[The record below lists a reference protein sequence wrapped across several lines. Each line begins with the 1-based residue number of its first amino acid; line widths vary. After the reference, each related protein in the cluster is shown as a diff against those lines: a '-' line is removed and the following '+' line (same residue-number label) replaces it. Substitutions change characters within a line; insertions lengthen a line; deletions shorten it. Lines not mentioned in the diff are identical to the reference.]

1 MKNIDTAL
9 VNRKVEQAAETAA
22 LTENKR
28 EVLLE
33 CMACTD
39 YTTLKETDSP
49 HSVTVFTNHA
59 IELTGQGLP
68 PVASICVYPSL
79 VDAVGVALT
88 GIPAGSPAENI
99 GITAVCGAF
108 PSGQTY
114 MEVKMLEC
122 AMAIENGADEI
133 DAVINV
139 GAMLS
144 GDYDL
149 AESELAMIREEID
162 GDAVLKVILETGSL
176 ADPELIYRASMLAM
190 EAGADFI
197 KTSTGKT
204 PISATPAAAVVM
216 CRAIR
221 DFERSCSRR
230 VGIKVAGGRR
240 IRVPVGSCTRREKS
254 PARFCPIS
262 RTFSPAGV
270 SRNFGAKCSRAR
282 TGRLK
287 LSTNGGS
294 FSPVRT
300 FTGSSGSSSSV
311 SS

>member
-1 MKNIDTAL
+1 MKNIDTTL
-9 VNRKVEQAAETAA
+9 VNSKIEQAVAAAAAWETD
-22 LTENKR
+22 R
-28 EVLLE
+28 EGLLG
-33 CMACTD
+33 CLACTD
-39 YTTLKETDSP
+39 YTTLRETDSP
-49 HSVTVFTNHA
+49 RSVSLFTKHA
-59 IELTGQGLP
+59 IELVDRGLP
-68 PVASICVYPSL
+68 PVASVCVYPSL
-79 VDAVGVALT
+79 VDAVGVALAEV
-88 GIPAGSPAENI
+88 PAGSPAEEI

-149 AESELAMIREEID
+149 AESELAMMREEID
-162 GDAVLKVILETGSL
+162 GDALLKVILETGSL

-221 DFERSCSRR
+221 DFERSCSRK
-230 VGIKVAGGRR
+230 VGIKVAGGIRTPQDAMLYRTIVAQELGSEWLTPELFR
-240 IRVPVGSCTRREKS
+240 IGASRLVDALVPCLVG
-254 PARFCPIS
+254 
-262 RTFSPAGV
+262 
-270 SRNFGAKCSRAR
+270 
-282 TGRLK
+282 
-287 LSTNGGS
+287 
-294 FSPVRT
+294 
-300 FTGSSGSSSSV
+300 
-311 SS
+311 

>member
-1 MKNIDTAL
+1 MKNIDTAWVGSRIEL
-9 VNRKVEQAAETAA
+9 ATAA
-22 LTENKR
+22 ASALEGDRDT
-28 EVLLE
+28 LLR
-33 CMACTD
+33 CLACTD

-49 HSVTVFTNHA
+49 RSVTAFANHVL
-59 IELTGQGLP
+59 ELAAAGLP
-68 PVASICVYPSL
+68 PVATICVYPSL
-79 VDAVGVALT
+79 VDAVGIALAEA
-88 GIPAGSPAENI
+88 PAGSAGENI

-133 DAVINV
+133 DVVINV

-149 AESELAMIREEID
+149 AESEVAMIREEIE
-162 GDAVLKVILETGSL
+162 GDAALKVILETGSL

-216 CRAIR
+216 CRAIK
-221 DFERSCSRR
+221 DFKRSCSRK
-230 VGIKVAGGRR
+230 VGIKVAGGIRTPQDAVLYHTIVAQELGAEWLTPALFR
-240 IRVPVGSCTRREKS
+240 IGASRLVDALVPH
-254 PARFCPIS
+254 
-262 RTFSPAGV
+262 
-270 SRNFGAKCSRAR
+270 
-282 TGRLK
+282 L
-287 LSTNGGS
+287 L
-294 FSPVRT
+294 
-300 FTGSSGSSSSV
+300 
-311 SS
+311 

>member
-9 VNRKVEQAAETAA
+9 VNRKAEQAAETAA

-59 IELTGQGLP
+59 VELTGQGLP

-230 VGIKVAGGRR
+230 VGIKVAGGIRTPQEAVLYRTIVAQELGEEWLTPSLFR
-240 IRVPVGSCTRREKS
+240 IG
-254 PARFCPIS
+254 AS
-262 RTFSPAGV
+262 RLVDALAP
-270 SRNFGAKCSRAR
+270 
-282 TGRLK
+282 RL
-287 LSTNGGS
+287 LSET
-294 FSPVRT
+294 V
-300 FTGSSGSSSSV
+300 
-311 SS
+311 

>member
-1 MKNIDTAL
+1 MKNIDTTL
-9 VNRKVEQAAETAA
+9 VNSKIEQAVSAAAAWETD
-22 LTENKR
+22 R
-28 EVLLE
+28 EGLLG
-33 CMACTD
+33 CLACTD
-39 YTTLKETDSP
+39 YTTLRETDSP
-49 HSVTVFTNHA
+49 RSVSLFTKHA
-59 IELTGQGLP
+59 IELVDRGLP
-68 PVASICVYPSL
+68 PVASVCVYPSL
-79 VDAVGVALT
+79 VDAVGVALAEV
-88 GIPAGSPAENI
+88 PAGSPAEEI

-149 AESELAMIREEID
+149 AESELAMMREEID
-162 GDAVLKVILETGSL
+162 GDALLKVILETGSL

-221 DFERSCSRR
+221 DFERSCSRK
-230 VGIKVAGGRR
+230 VGIKVAGGIRTPQDAMLYRTIVAQELGSEWLTPELFR
-240 IRVPVGSCTRREKS
+240 IGASRLVDALVPCLVG
-254 PARFCPIS
+254 
-262 RTFSPAGV
+262 
-270 SRNFGAKCSRAR
+270 
-282 TGRLK
+282 
-287 LSTNGGS
+287 
-294 FSPVRT
+294 
-300 FTGSSGSSSSV
+300 
-311 SS
+311 

>member
-1 MKNIDTAL
+1 MKNIDTGL
-9 VNRKVEQAAETAA
+9 VSSCIERAAATAA
-22 LTENKR
+22 ALGNDR
-28 EVLLE
+28 ETLL
-33 CMACTD
+33 CCLGCTD

-49 HSVTVFTNHA
+49 LSVTAFTNRA
-59 IELTGQGLP
+59 LELAAGGLP

-79 VDAVGVALT
+79 VDAVGVALAEA
-88 GIPAGSPAENI
+88 PAGSAGENI

-133 DAVINV
+133 DVVVNV

-149 AESELAMIREEID
+149 AESELAMLREEID

-190 EAGADFI
+190 GAGADFI

-204 PISATPAAAVVM
+204 PISATPAAVVVM

-221 DFERSCSRR
+221 DFERSCSRK
-230 VGIKVAGGRR
+230 VGIKVAGGIRTPQDAVLYHTVVAQELGREWLVPSLFR
-240 IRVPVGSCTRREKS
+240 IGASRLVDALVPH
-254 PARFCPIS
+254 
-262 RTFSPAGV
+262 
-270 SRNFGAKCSRAR
+270 
-282 TGRLK
+282 L
-287 LSTNGGS
+287 L
-294 FSPVRT
+294 
-300 FTGSSGSSSSV
+300 
-311 SS
+311 

>member
-114 MEVKMLEC
+114 IEVKMLEC

-230 VGIKVAGGRR
+230 VGIKVAGGIRTPQEAVLYRTIVAQELGEEWLTPSLFR
-240 IRVPVGSCTRREKS
+240 IG
-254 PARFCPIS
+254 AS
-262 RTFSPAGV
+262 RLVDALAP
-270 SRNFGAKCSRAR
+270 
-282 TGRLK
+282 RL
-287 LSTNGGS
+287 LSET
-294 FSPVRT
+294 V
-300 FTGSSGSSSSV
+300 
-311 SS
+311 

>member
-1 MKNIDTAL
+1 MKNIDTAWVGSRIGL
-9 VNRKVEQAAETAA
+9 ATTAA
-22 LTENKR
+22 S
-28 EVLLE
+28 LLE
-33 CMACTD
+33 DDRETLLRCLACTD

-49 HSVTVFTNHA
+49 RSVTAFANHA
-59 IELTGQGLP
+59 LELAATGLP
-68 PVASICVYPSL
+68 PVATICVYPSL
-79 VDAVGVALT
+79 VDAVGVALAEA
-88 GIPAGSPAENI
+88 PAGSSAENI

-133 DAVINV
+133 DVVINV

-149 AESELAMIREEID
+149 AESEVAMIREEIE
-162 GDAVLKVILETGSL
+162 GDAALKVILETGSL

-216 CRAIR
+216 CRAIK
-221 DFERSCSRR
+221 DFERSCSRK
-230 VGIKVAGGRR
+230 VGIKVAGGIRTPQDAVLYHTIVAQELGGEWLTPALFR
-240 IRVPVGSCTRREKS
+240 IG
-254 PARFCPIS
+254 AS
-262 RTFSPAGV
+262 RLVNALAPQ
-270 SRNFGAKCSRAR
+270 
-282 TGRLK
+282 L
-287 LSTNGGS
+287 L
-294 FSPVRT
+294 
-300 FTGSSGSSSSV
+300 
-311 SS
+311 

>member
-9 VNRKVEQAAETAA
+9 VSAKIEQAAATAA
-22 LTENKR
+22 AQVGDRDT
-28 EVLLE
+28 LLS

-49 HSVTVFTNHA
+49 QSVTRFARHA
-59 IELTGQGLP
+59 LSIAAQGFP
-68 PVASICVYPSL
+68 PVATLCIYPSL
-79 VDAVGVALT
+79 VDAVGVALSEA
-88 GIPAGSPAENI
+88 PAGSPAENI

-133 DAVINV
+133 DVVINV

-149 AESELAMIREEID
+149 AESELVLLREEID
-162 GDAVLKVILETGSL
+162 GDALLKVILETGSL

-204 PISATPAAAVVM
+204 PIGATTAAAVVM

-221 DFERSCSRR
+221 DFERSCSRK
-230 VGIKVAGGRR
+230 VGIKVAGGIRTPEDAVLYHTIIAQELGPEWTRPGLFR
-240 IRVPVGSCTRREKS
+240 IGASGLVD
-254 PARFCPIS
+254 AL
-262 RTFSPAGV
+262 V
-270 SRNFGAKCSRAR
+270 SH
-282 TGRLK
+282 LM
-287 LSTNGGS
+287 
-294 FSPVRT
+294 
-300 FTGSSGSSSSV
+300 
-311 SS
+311 

>member
-1 MKNIDTAL
+1 MKNIDTAS
-9 VNRKVEQAAETAA
+9 VSSGIERAAAAAAA
-22 LTENKR
+22 LQNDR
-28 EVLLE
+28 ETLLG
-33 CMACTD
+33 CLRCTD

-49 HSVTVFTNHA
+49 RSVAAFTNHA
-59 IELTGQGLP
+59 LDLAAAGLP
-68 PVASICVYPSL
+68 AVATICVYPSL
-79 VDAVGVALT
+79 VDAVGVALAEA
-88 GIPAGSPAENI
+88 PQGSPAENI

-122 AMAIENGADEI
+122 AMAIENGADEV
-133 DAVINV
+133 DVVINV

-149 AESELAMIREEID
+149 AESELAMMREEIN

-221 DFERSCSRR
+221 DFERSCSRK
-230 VGIKVAGGRR
+230 VGIKVAGGIRTPQDAVLYRTIVGQELGEGWLTPSLFR
-240 IRVPVGSCTRREKS
+240 IGASRLVDALVPQLR
-254 PARFCPIS
+254 
-262 RTFSPAGV
+262 
-270 SRNFGAKCSRAR
+270 
-282 TGRLK
+282 
-287 LSTNGGS
+287 
-294 FSPVRT
+294 
-300 FTGSSGSSSSV
+300 
-311 SS
+311 

>member
-9 VNRKVEQAAETAA
+9 VNRKVEQAAEAA
-22 LTENKR
+22 VLAENER
-28 EVLLE
+28 EVLLG
-33 CMACTD
+33 CMVCTD
-39 YTTLKETDSP
+39 YTTLRETDSP
-49 HSVTVFTNHA
+49 HSVTAFTNHA
-59 IELTGQGLP
+59 VELTGQGLP

-88 GIPAGSPAENI
+88 DVPAGSPAENI

-149 AESELAMIREEID
+149 AESELAMMREEID

-230 VGIKVAGGRR
+230 VGIKVAGGIRTPQEAVLYRTIVAQELGEEWLTPSLFR
-240 IRVPVGSCTRREKS
+240 IG
-254 PARFCPIS
+254 AS
-262 RTFSPAGV
+262 RLVDALAP
-270 SRNFGAKCSRAR
+270 
-282 TGRLK
+282 RL
-287 LSTNGGS
+287 LSETA
-294 FSPVRT
+294 
-300 FTGSSGSSSSV
+300 
-311 SS
+311 

>member
-1 MKNIDTAL
+1 MKNIDTGL
-9 VNRKVEQAAETAA
+9 VSSCIERAAATAA
-22 LTENKR
+22 TLGNDRQT
-28 EVLLE
+28 LL
-33 CMACTD
+33 CCLGCTD
-39 YTTLKETDSP
+39 YTTLRETDSP
-49 HSVTVFTNHA
+49 LSVTAFTNHA
-59 IELTGQGLP
+59 LELAAGGLP

-79 VDAVGVALT
+79 VDAVGVALAEA
-88 GIPAGSPAENI
+88 PAGSAAENI

-133 DAVINV
+133 DVVINV

-149 AESELAMIREEID
+149 AESELAMLREEID

-221 DFERSCSRR
+221 DFERSCSRK
-230 VGIKVAGGRR
+230 VGIKVAGGIRTPQDAVLYHTIVAQELGREWLEPSLFR
-240 IRVPVGSCTRREKS
+240 IGASRLVDALVPH
-254 PARFCPIS
+254 
-262 RTFSPAGV
+262 
-270 SRNFGAKCSRAR
+270 
-282 TGRLK
+282 L
-287 LSTNGGS
+287 L
-294 FSPVRT
+294 
-300 FTGSSGSSSSV
+300 
-311 SS
+311 

>member
-49 HSVTVFTNHA
+49 HSVTAFTNHA
-59 IELTGQGLP
+59 VELTGQGLP

-88 GIPAGSPAENI
+88 DVPAGSPAENI

-230 VGIKVAGGRR
+230 VGIKVAGGIRTPQEAVLYRTIVAQELGEEWLTPSLFR
-240 IRVPVGSCTRREKS
+240 IG
-254 PARFCPIS
+254 AS
-262 RTFSPAGV
+262 RLVDALAP
-270 SRNFGAKCSRAR
+270 
-282 TGRLK
+282 RL
-287 LSTNGGS
+287 LSETA
-294 FSPVRT
+294 
-300 FTGSSGSSSSV
+300 
-311 SS
+311 

>member
-49 HSVTVFTNHA
+49 HSVTAFTNHA
-59 IELTGQGLP
+59 VELTGQGLP
-68 PVASICVYPSL
+68 PVAPICVYPSL

-88 GIPAGSPAENI
+88 DVPAGSPAENI

-149 AESELAMIREEID
+149 AESELAMMREEID

-230 VGIKVAGGRR
+230 VGIKVAGGIRTPQEAVLYRTIVAQELGEEWLTPSLFR
-240 IRVPVGSCTRREKS
+240 IG
-254 PARFCPIS
+254 AS
-262 RTFSPAGV
+262 RLVDALAP
-270 SRNFGAKCSRAR
+270 
-282 TGRLK
+282 RL
-287 LSTNGGS
+287 LSETA
-294 FSPVRT
+294 
-300 FTGSSGSSSSV
+300 
-311 SS
+311 

>member
-1 MKNIDTAL
+1 MKNIDTIL
-9 VNRKVEQAAETAA
+9 VGRKIEQAAATAA
-22 LTENKR
+22 ARVNDRGALAGC
-28 EVLLE
+28 LS
-33 CMACTD
+33 CTD

-49 HSVTVFTNHA
+49 RSVTLFTRHA
-59 IELTGQGLP
+59 VELAAGGLP
-68 PVASICVYPSL
+68 PVASLCVYPSL
-79 VDAVGVALT
+79 VDAVGVALAEV
-88 GIPAGSPAENI
+88 PAGSPAENI

-149 AESELAMIREEID
+149 AESELALLREEID
-162 GDAVLKVILETGSL
+162 GEAALKVILETGSL

-230 VGIKVAGGRR
+230 VGIKVAGGIRSPQEAVLYRTIVEQELGEEWLTPALFR
-240 IRVPVGSCTRREKS
+240 IG
-254 PARFCPIS
+254 AS
-262 RTFSPAGV
+262 RLAD
-270 SRNFGAKCSRAR
+270 ALAAQ
-282 TGRLK
+282 LA
-287 LSTNGGS
+287 
-294 FSPVRT
+294 
-300 FTGSSGSSSSV
+300 
-311 SS
+311 

>member
-49 HSVTVFTNHA
+49 HSVTAFTNHA
-59 IELTGQGLP
+59 VELTGQGLP

-88 GIPAGSPAENI
+88 DVPAGSPAENI

-149 AESELAMIREEID
+149 AESELAMMREEID

-230 VGIKVAGGRR
+230 VGIKVAGGIRTPQEAVLYRTIVAQELGEEWLTPSLFR
-240 IRVPVGSCTRREKS
+240 IG
-254 PARFCPIS
+254 AS
-262 RTFSPAGV
+262 RLVDALAP
-270 SRNFGAKCSRAR
+270 
-282 TGRLK
+282 RL
-287 LSTNGGS
+287 LSETA
-294 FSPVRT
+294 
-300 FTGSSGSSSSV
+300 
-311 SS
+311 

>member
-1 MKNIDTAL
+1 MKNIDTAW
-9 VNRKVEQAAETAA
+9 VSSRIGQATAA
-22 LTENKR
+22 ASTR
-28 EVLLE
+28 EDERETLLR
-33 CMACTD
+33 CLACTD

-49 HSVTVFTNHA
+49 RSVTAFTNHA
-59 IELTGQGLP
+59 IEQASGGLP

-79 VDAVGVALT
+79 VDAVGVALAE
-88 GIPAGSPAENI
+88 IPAGSPGENI

-133 DAVINV
+133 DVVMNV

-149 AESELAMIREEID
+149 AESEVAMIREEID

-221 DFERSCSRR
+221 DFERSCSRK
-230 VGIKVAGGRR
+230 VGIKVAGGIRTPQEAVLYHTIVAQELGEEWLTPSLFR
-240 IRVPVGSCTRREKS
+240 IGASRLVDALVPLLR
-254 PARFCPIS
+254 
-262 RTFSPAGV
+262 
-270 SRNFGAKCSRAR
+270 
-282 TGRLK
+282 
-287 LSTNGGS
+287 
-294 FSPVRT
+294 
-300 FTGSSGSSSSV
+300 
-311 SS
+311 

>member
-33 CMACTD
+33 CMACID

-49 HSVTVFTNHA
+49 HSVTAFTNHA
-59 IELTGQGLP
+59 VELTGQGLP

-230 VGIKVAGGRR
+230 VGIKVAGGIRTPQEAVLYRTIVAQELGEEWLTPSLFR
-240 IRVPVGSCTRREKS
+240 IG
-254 PARFCPIS
+254 AS
-262 RTFSPAGV
+262 RLVDALAP
-270 SRNFGAKCSRAR
+270 
-282 TGRLK
+282 RL
-287 LSTNGGS
+287 LSET
-294 FSPVRT
+294 V
-300 FTGSSGSSSSV
+300 
-311 SS
+311 

>member
-1 MKNIDTAL
+1 MKNIDTTL
-9 VNRKVEQAAETAA
+9 VNSKIEQAVAAAAAWETD
-22 LTENKR
+22 R
-28 EVLLE
+28 EGLLG
-33 CMACTD
+33 CLACTD
-39 YTTLKETDSP
+39 YTTLRETDSP
-49 HSVTVFTNHA
+49 RSVSLFTKHA
-59 IELTGQGLP
+59 IELVDRGLP
-68 PVASICVYPSL
+68 PVASVCVYPSL
-79 VDAVGVALT
+79 VDAVGVALAEV
-88 GIPAGSPAENI
+88 PAGSPAEEI

-149 AESELAMIREEID
+149 AESELAMMREEID
-162 GDAVLKVILETGSL
+162 GDAMLKVILETGSL

-221 DFERSCSRR
+221 DFERSCSRK
-230 VGIKVAGGRR
+230 VGIKVAGGIRTPQDAMLYRTIVAQELGPEWLTPELFR
-240 IRVPVGSCTRREKS
+240 IGASRLVDALVPCLVE
-254 PARFCPIS
+254 
-262 RTFSPAGV
+262 
-270 SRNFGAKCSRAR
+270 
-282 TGRLK
+282 
-287 LSTNGGS
+287 
-294 FSPVRT
+294 
-300 FTGSSGSSSSV
+300 
-311 SS
+311 

>member
-59 IELTGQGLP
+59 VELTGQGLP

-230 VGIKVAGGRR
+230 VGIKVAGGIRTPQEAVLYRTIVAQELGEEWLTPSLFR
-240 IRVPVGSCTRREKS
+240 IG
-254 PARFCPIS
+254 AS
-262 RTFSPAGV
+262 RLVDALAP
-270 SRNFGAKCSRAR
+270 
-282 TGRLK
+282 RL
-287 LSTNGGS
+287 LSET
-294 FSPVRT
+294 V
-300 FTGSSGSSSSV
+300 
-311 SS
+311 

>member
-230 VGIKVAGGRR
+230 VGIKVAGGIRTPQEAVLYRTIVAQELGEEWLTPSLFR
-240 IRVPVGSCTRREKS
+240 IG
-254 PARFCPIS
+254 AS
-262 RTFSPAGV
+262 RLVDALAP
-270 SRNFGAKCSRAR
+270 
-282 TGRLK
+282 RL
-287 LSTNGGS
+287 LSET
-294 FSPVRT
+294 V
-300 FTGSSGSSSSV
+300 
-311 SS
+311 

>member
-1 MKNIDTAL
+1 MKNIDTAWVGSRIEL
-9 VNRKVEQAAETAA
+9 ATAA
-22 LTENKR
+22 ASALEGDRDT
-28 EVLLE
+28 LLR
-33 CMACTD
+33 CLACTD

-49 HSVTVFTNHA
+49 RSVTAFANHA
-59 IELTGQGLP
+59 LELATAGLP
-68 PVASICVYPSL
+68 PVATICVYPSL
-79 VDAVGVALT
+79 VDAVGVALAEA
-88 GIPAGSPAENI
+88 PAGSSAENI

-133 DAVINV
+133 DVVINV

-149 AESELAMIREEID
+149 AESEVAMIREEIE
-162 GDAVLKVILETGSL
+162 GDAALKVILETGSL

-216 CRAIR
+216 CRAIK
-221 DFERSCSRR
+221 DFERSCSRK
-230 VGIKVAGGRR
+230 VGIKVAGGIRTPQDAVLYHTIVAQELGGEWLTPALFR
-240 IRVPVGSCTRREKS
+240 IG
-254 PARFCPIS
+254 AS
-262 RTFSPAGV
+262 RLVDALAPH
-270 SRNFGAKCSRAR
+270 
-282 TGRLK
+282 L
-287 LSTNGGS
+287 L
-294 FSPVRT
+294 
-300 FTGSSGSSSSV
+300 
-311 SS
+311 

>member
-1 MKNIDTAL
+1 MKNIDPTL
-9 VNRKVEQAAETAA
+9 VSAKIGQAAATASA
-22 LTENKR
+22 LARDRDT
-28 EVLLE
+28 LLA

-49 HSVTVFTNHA
+49 RSVTLFARHSL
-59 IELTGQGLP
+59 ELAAQGLP
-68 PVASICVYPSL
+68 PVATICVYPSL
-79 VDAVGVALT
+79 VDTVGVVLAEA
-88 GIPAGSPAENI
+88 PAGSPGESI

-133 DAVINV
+133 DIVINV

-190 EAGADFI
+190 EGGADFI

-221 DFERSCSRR
+221 DFERSCSRK
-230 VGIKVAGGRR
+230 VGIKVAGGISTPEDAVLYRTIVAQELGPEWLTPSLFR
-240 IRVPVGSCTRREKS
+240 IGASRLVDALVPH
-254 PARFCPIS
+254 
-262 RTFSPAGV
+262 
-270 SRNFGAKCSRAR
+270 
-282 TGRLK
+282 L
-287 LSTNGGS
+287 L
-294 FSPVRT
+294 
-300 FTGSSGSSSSV
+300 
-311 SS
+311 

>member
-1 MKNIDTAL
+1 MKNIDPTLVSAKIGQAAATASAL
-9 VNRKVEQAAETAA
+9 VRDRDT
-22 LTENKR
+22 
-28 EVLLE
+28 LLA

-49 HSVTVFTNHA
+49 RSVTLFARHSL
-59 IELTGQGLP
+59 ELAAQGLP
-68 PVASICVYPSL
+68 PVATICVYPSL
-79 VDAVGVALT
+79 VDTVGVVLAEA
-88 GIPAGSPAENI
+88 PAGSPGESI

-133 DAVINV
+133 DTVINV

-190 EAGADFI
+190 EGGADFI

-221 DFERSCSRR
+221 DFERSCSRK
-230 VGIKVAGGRR
+230 VGIKVAGGISTPEDAVLYRTIVAQELGPEWLTPALFR
-240 IRVPVGSCTRREKS
+240 IGASRLVDALVPH
-254 PARFCPIS
+254 
-262 RTFSPAGV
+262 
-270 SRNFGAKCSRAR
+270 
-282 TGRLK
+282 L
-287 LSTNGGS
+287 L
-294 FSPVRT
+294 
-300 FTGSSGSSSSV
+300 
-311 SS
+311 

>member
-49 HSVTVFTNHA
+49 HSVTAFTNHA
-59 IELTGQGLP
+59 VELTGQGLP

-88 GIPAGSPAENI
+88 DVPAGSPAENI

-149 AESELAMIREEID
+149 AESELAMMREEID

-230 VGIKVAGGRR
+230 VGIKVAGGIRTPQEAVLYRTIVAQELGDEWLTPSLFR
-240 IRVPVGSCTRREKS
+240 IGASRLVDTLASCLLPET
-254 PARFCPIS
+254 I
-262 RTFSPAGV
+262 
-270 SRNFGAKCSRAR
+270 
-282 TGRLK
+282 
-287 LSTNGGS
+287 
-294 FSPVRT
+294 
-300 FTGSSGSSSSV
+300 
-311 SS
+311 

>member
-1 MKNIDTAL
+1 MKTIDTAWVSARVRHL
-9 VNRKVEQAAETAA
+9 SSGASAREGERET
-22 LTENKR
+22 
-28 EVLLE
+28 LLR
-33 CMACTD
+33 CLACTD

-49 HSVTVFTNHA
+49 RSVTAFTNHA
-59 IELTGQGLP
+59 IELAYGGLP

-79 VDAVGVALT
+79 VDAVGVALAEA
-88 GIPAGSPAENI
+88 PAGSPGENI

-133 DAVINV
+133 DVVMNV

-149 AESELAMIREEID
+149 AESEVAMIREEID

-221 DFERSCSRR
+221 DFERSCSRK
-230 VGIKVAGGRR
+230 VGIKVAGGIRTPQEAVLYYTIVAQELGQEWLTPSLFR
-240 IRVPVGSCTRREKS
+240 IGASRLVDALVPLLR
-254 PARFCPIS
+254 
-262 RTFSPAGV
+262 
-270 SRNFGAKCSRAR
+270 
-282 TGRLK
+282 
-287 LSTNGGS
+287 
-294 FSPVRT
+294 
-300 FTGSSGSSSSV
+300 
-311 SS
+311 

>member
-1 MKNIDTAL
+1 MKNIDTTL
-9 VNRKVEQAAETAA
+9 VNSKIEQAVAAAAAWETD
-22 LTENKR
+22 R
-28 EVLLE
+28 EGLLG
-33 CMACTD
+33 CLACTD
-39 YTTLKETDSP
+39 YTTLRETDSP
-49 HSVTVFTNHA
+49 RSVSLFTKHA
-59 IELTGQGLP
+59 IELVDRGLP
-68 PVASICVYPSL
+68 PVASVCVYPSL

-88 GIPAGSPAENI
+88 EVPAGSPAEEI

-149 AESELAMIREEID
+149 AESELAMMREEID
-162 GDAVLKVILETGSL
+162 GDALLKVILETGSL

-221 DFERSCSRR
+221 DFERSCSRK
-230 VGIKVAGGRR
+230 VGIKVAGGIRTPQDAMLYRTIVAQELGSEWLTPELFR
-240 IRVPVGSCTRREKS
+240 IGASRLVDALVPCLVG
-254 PARFCPIS
+254 
-262 RTFSPAGV
+262 
-270 SRNFGAKCSRAR
+270 
-282 TGRLK
+282 
-287 LSTNGGS
+287 
-294 FSPVRT
+294 
-300 FTGSSGSSSSV
+300 
-311 SS
+311 

>member
-1 MKNIDTAL
+1 MKNIDTAWVGSRIEL
-9 VNRKVEQAAETAA
+9 ATAA
-22 LTENKR
+22 ASALEGDRDT
-28 EVLLE
+28 LLR
-33 CMACTD
+33 CLACTD

-49 HSVTVFTNHA
+49 RSVTAFANHA
-59 IELTGQGLP
+59 LELAAVGLP
-68 PVASICVYPSL
+68 PVATICVYPSL
-79 VDAVGVALT
+79 VDAVGVALAEA
-88 GIPAGSPAENI
+88 PAGSAGENI

-133 DAVINV
+133 DVVINV

-149 AESELAMIREEID
+149 AESEVAMIREEIE
-162 GDAVLKVILETGSL
+162 GDAALKVILETGSL

-221 DFERSCSRR
+221 DFERSCSRK
-230 VGIKVAGGRR
+230 VGIKVAGGIRTPQDAVLYHTIVAQELGAEWLTPSLFR
-240 IRVPVGSCTRREKS
+240 IG
-254 PARFCPIS
+254 AS
-262 RTFSPAGV
+262 RLVDALAPH
-270 SRNFGAKCSRAR
+270 
-282 TGRLK
+282 L
-287 LSTNGGS
+287 L
-294 FSPVRT
+294 
-300 FTGSSGSSSSV
+300 
-311 SS
+311 